1 MKLLFNGNE
10 PENIR
15 YNSNDVSKVIFNG
28 NTVWEKEAG
37 NILVINDMNLNSHGY
52 SLVVEDGVITLN
64 GAQTSQFN
72 GELNFDTNVKNL
84 EPGNY
89 ICKIT
94 HISDSQTSTVA
105 VKLIQSNYVQIV
117 NTNFYSTDQTIPFE
131 VTTNVTRLYLY
142 IASAWSYTNKKFK
155 IEIFKA

>member
-1 MKLLFNGNE
+1 MPLIYNGNE
-10 PENIR
+10 LKNIV
-15 YNSNDVSKVIFNG
+15 YNGNEVKKVIFNG
-28 NTVWEKEAG
+28 NTVWEKDMG
-37 NILVINDMNLNSHGY
+37 NILVINDMKLNQNGY
-52 SLVVEDGVITLN
+52 SLVVEDEIITLN
-64 GAQTSQFN
+64 GSQTSSFN
-72 GELNFDTNVKNL
+72 GELNFETNVQNL

-94 HISDSQTSTVA
+94 HISDPQNSIVS

-117 NTNFYSTDQTIPFE
+117 NTNFYSTDQTITFE

-142 IASAWSYTNKKFK
+142 VASNWSYSNKKFK

>member
-1 MKLLFNGNE
+1 MALSFNGNT
-10 PENIR
+10 PENII
-15 YNSNDVSKVIFNG
+15 YNGNEVEKVIFNG

-37 NILVINDMNLNSHGY
+37 NILVINDMNLNSNGY

-64 GAQTSQFN
+64 GTQTSSFN
-72 GELNFDTNVKNL
+72 GELNFETNVQNL

-94 HISDSQTSTVA
+94 HISDPQNSTVA

-117 NTNFYSTDQTIPFE
+117 NTNFYNTDQTIPFE

-142 IASAWSYTNKKFK
+142 VASHWSYSNKKFK

>member
-1 MKLLFNGNE
+1 MALSFNGNT
-10 PENIR
+10 PENII
-15 YNSNDVSKVIFNG
+15 YNGNEVEKVIFNG

-37 NILVINDMNLNSHGY
+37 NILVINDMNLNSNGY

-64 GAQTSQFN
+64 GTQTSSFN
-72 GELNFDTNVKNL
+72 GELNFETNVQNL

-94 HISDSQTSTVA
+94 HISDPQNSTVA

-117 NTNFYSTDQTIPFE
+117 NTNFYNTDQTIPFE

-142 IASAWSYTNKKFK
+142 VASRWSYSNKKFK